1 MGGTQNMQIMVNG
14 TRQEAP
20 SDINVSQLLVKLNFL
35 PERVA
40 VEVNLAIIDRG
51 KYGQTLLSEGDQ
63 IEIISFVGGG
73 SECHKTD
80 H

>member
-1 MGGTQNMQIMVNG
+1 MQIMVNG

-20 SDINVSQLLVKLNFL
+20 SEVNVSQLLAKLNFP

-51 KYGQTLLSEGDQ
+51 KYGRTFLREGDQ

-73 SECHKTD
+73 SE
-80 H
+80 

>member
-1 MGGTQNMQIMVNG
+1 MQIVVNG

-20 SDINVSQLLVKLNFL
+20 SEVNISQLLAKLNF
-35 PERVA
+35 PSERVA

-51 KYGQTLLSEGDQ
+51 KYGQTFLREGDQ

-73 SECHKTD
+73 SE
-80 H
+80 